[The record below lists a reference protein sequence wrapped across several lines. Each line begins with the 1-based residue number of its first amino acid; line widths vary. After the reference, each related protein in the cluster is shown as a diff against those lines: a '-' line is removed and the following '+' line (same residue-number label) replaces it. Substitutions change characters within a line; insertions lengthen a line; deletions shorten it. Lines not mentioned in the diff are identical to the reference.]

1 MTVNQLRYLVAKI
14 WEQIPT
20 EIKNNDSLVGFKKEI
35 KKMETRKLH
44 LQNLQNLYIQLRFY
58 LAFYFRI
65 NVRIFFFFLHFINFH
80 FI

>member
-1 MTVNQLRYLVAKI
+1 MTVKQLRYLVAKI

-65 NVRIFFFFLHFINFH
+65 NVRLFCFCFFFHFIN
-80 FI
+80 